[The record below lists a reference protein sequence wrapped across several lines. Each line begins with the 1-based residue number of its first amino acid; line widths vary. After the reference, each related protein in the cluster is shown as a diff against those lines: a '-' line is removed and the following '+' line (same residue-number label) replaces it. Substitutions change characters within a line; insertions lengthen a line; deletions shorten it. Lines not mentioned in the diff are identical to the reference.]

1 MKKAVVI
8 VLDGVG
14 IGNAPDA
21 KFYNDEGSNTLGNI
35 AKALNGIELPNLEKL
50 GLGKIVKLNS
60 IEREVIGCFGKMK
73 EVSRGKDST
82 TGHWEL
88 GGLISEKQFPVYPN
102 GFPDEIIEKFIR
114 LNNLKGILGNKAAS
128 GTEIIKELGE
138 EHIKT
143 GYPIVYTSADSVFQI
158 AAHEDVIPVERL
170 YEICKVTREQ
180 VMIGE
185 HAVGRIIARPF
196 IGANGNFTRTYRRKD
211 FALEPNGD
219 VIFDV
224 LKRNN
229 IKTIGIGKINDL
241 YAYRNIDVQIKTKN
255 NLDGILQTIDAIKS
269 ETNSYI
275 MTNLVDFDMLYG
287 HRNDVQ
293 GFYNAL
299 LEFDN
304 YLPEIMNSLNE
315 EDLLFITAD
324 HGNDPTFPG
333 TDHTRELVPILV
345 YGKKIKQNVNLGLRE
360 TFADLAKTIC
370 HFYGF
375 ENNLNGKSFLTEI
388 IL

>member
-1 MKKAVVI
+1 MAKVVVI

-21 KFYNDEGSNTLGNI
+21 QLYNDYGANTLGNI
-35 AKALNGIELPNLEKL
+35 LRKIENHNLKNLASLGLLKLINLESYD
-50 GLGKIVKLNS
+50 S
-60 IEREVIGCFGKMK
+60 IVIGNYGKMIEK
-73 EVSRGKDST
+73 SKGKDST

-88 GGLISEKQFPVYPN
+88 GGYISEKQFPIYPN
-102 GFPDEIIEKFIR
+102 GFPEEVIQRF
-114 LNNLKGILGNKAAS
+114 LKENGLEGVLGNKPAS

-138 EHIKT
+138 EHIRT

-158 AAHEDVIPVERL
+158 AAHEDVISIERL
-170 YEICKVTREQ
+170 YQICKVTREK

-196 IGANGNFTRTYRRKD
+196 IGDDGNFVRTPRRKD
-211 FALEPNGD
+211 FALEPDGE

-224 LKRNN
+224 LVKNN
-229 IKTIGIGKINDL
+229 IKTIGIGKVNDL
-241 YAYRNIDVQIKTKN
+241 YAYRNINEQIKTLN
-255 NLDGILQTIDAIKS
+255 NLEGILQTINF
-269 ETNSYI
+269 TNREDNAFI

-287 HRNDVQ
+287 HRNDVH

-299 LEFDN
+299 LEFDRF
-304 YLPEIMNSLNE
+304 LPEIMKNLGEN
-315 EDLLFITAD
+315 DLLFITAD

-333 TDHTRELVPILV
+333 TDHTREMVPLLV
-345 YGKKIKQNVNLGLRE
+345 YGKNIKRNVDLGTRN

-370 HFYGF
+370 DFYNIQ
-375 ENNLNGKSFLTEI
+375 NNLCGKSFLNSLI
-388 IL
+388 

>member
-1 MKKAVVI
+1 MAKAIVI

-21 KFYNDEGSNTLGNI
+21 HFYNDQGANTLGNI
-35 AKALNGIELPNLEKL
+35 LRKIKHHNIKNLASL
-50 GLGKIVKLNS
+50 GLTKLVDFPHNEFR
-60 IEREVIGCFGKMK
+60 IIGNYGRMI
-73 EVSRGKDST
+73 EVSKGKDST

-88 GGLISEKQFPVYPN
+88 GGFITNKQFPIYPD
-102 GFPDEIIEKFIR
+102 GFPEEVIQKF
-114 LNNLKGILGNKAAS
+114 LKENNLNGILGNKVAS

-138 EHIKT
+138 DHIKT

-158 AAHEDVIPVERL
+158 AAHIDVIPVERL
-170 YEICKVTREQ
+170 YQICKLTREK

-196 IGANGNFTRTYRRKD
+196 MGENGKFVRTSRRKD
-211 FALEPNGD
+211 FALEPEGN

-224 LKRNN
+224 LKKNN

-241 YAYRNIDVQIKTKN
+241 YAYRNIDEQIKTQSN
-255 NLDGILQTIDAIKS
+255 YEGIIKTIECVKK
-269 ETNSYI
+269 ETKAYI

-287 HRNDVQ
+287 HRRDVD

-304 YLPEIMNSLNE
+304 YLPEIISNMSE
-315 EDLLFITAD
+315 DDLLFITAD
-324 HGNDPTFPG
+324 HGNDPTYTG
-333 TDHTRELVPILV
+333 SDHTREMVPILV
-345 YGKKIKQNVNLGLRE
+345 YGKKIKTNVDLGTRK
-360 TFADLAKTIC
+360 TFADLSKTIC
-370 HFYGF
+370 DFYNVQNDLAGT
-375 ENNLNGKSFLTEI
+375 SFLN
-388 IL
+388 LL

>member
-1 MKKAVVI
+1 MKKAIVI

-21 KFYNDEGSNTLGNI
+21 KLYNDEGSNTLGNI

-50 GLGKIVKLNS
+50 GLGMLVHLNS
-60 IEREVIGCFGKMK
+60 NEKEIVGCYGKMK
-73 EVSRGKDST
+73 EVSKGKDST

-88 GGLISEKQFPVYPN
+88 GGLISHKQFPVYPN
-102 GFPDEIIEKFIR
+102 GFPEEIIEKFIR
-114 LNNLKGILGNKAAS
+114 LNNLKGVLGNKAAS
-128 GTEIIKELGE
+128 GTEIIQELGE

-158 AAHEDVIPVERL
+158 AAHEEVIPVERL

-196 IGANGNFTRTYRRKD
+196 IGSNGNFTRTYRRKD

-219 VIFDV
+219 MIFDV
-224 LKRNN
+224 LKQNQ

-255 NLDGILQTIDAIKS
+255 NLDGILQTIDKIKS
-269 ETNSYI
+269 ETDAYI

-299 LEFDN
+299 KEFDN

-315 EDLLFITAD
+315 NDLLFITAD
-324 HGNDPTFPG
+324 HGNDPTYPG

-345 YGKKIKQNVNLGLRE
+345 YGKKIKQNIDLGLRE

-370 HFYGF
+370 EFF
-375 ENNLNGKSFLTEI
+375 NIDNNLAGKSFMKEI
-388 IL
+388 SQ